1 MSIDI
6 DPLCDAAGLT
16 VTDHIENT
24 QFELYTDRR
33 VVPRPSPEADHYF
46 PVDASVTV
54 ETGCIEIPRVA
65 QVTARDATGTLLA
78 RGDDFSMDDR
88 EYYVSIDP
96 APTKLY
102 LDFSAAFS
110 ATADR
115 ETTRIEFANPTDVSL
130 GFRSLHQAPAGTITT
145 PTDPE
150 SLMRAVSLLGSAL
163 QTTSPERSFPTLR
176 GHPPLIEPGDEFR
189 IPERVDPPDSGVRI
203 VVPPEYRSLYPVV
216 PLAYYF
222 AAEVVPG
229 SPARVEGDGWE
240 HSLEPDLERRAA
252 EVLRQSFHFDCI
264 ARTEGFYPVDLHER
278 EATDIDLDWGAL
290 YDTPLAERLG
300 EYLAVPF
307 ERVEPELPQWTLTTD
322 VRPDPENIES
332 LPFVAAELSIVR
344 SPETV
349 TPASATADDGLG
361 FFRAPEPDPVDL
373 LRGGADAST
382 RGADVPTR
390 GADVPTDRGAA
401 LDSAEFVQPEA
412 VDTVEHAWVG
422 DGVPLDANKATLDAY
437 RRRLETGAVEQ
448 SRISVLVVC
457 NDEQMAEE
465 DEVSELYGLRD
476 MVQFDIDVKHNL
488 TRAEMRET
496 LASDVDFLH
505 YIGHVDDR
513 GMQCSDDHLD
523 LTQEDLEVG
532 VSAFLLNACQSYGQ
546 GEALVHR
553 GSRGGI
559 VTLSDV
565 ANSPATQLG
574 RIIARLMNSGFNL
587 RTALHVTKRELI
599 SGHQYI
605 VVGDGGATICQSR
618 SGSAAV
624 LGLKGADTGSQF
636 DLSIR
641 TYPNGPYGVGT
652 ITKPN
657 IQEAT
662 TNHYVPSHIQMN
674 DVDRDEL
681 VAFFNLEVL
690 PVFTNEGLVWTDNL
704 PIN

>member
-33 VVPRPSPEADHYF
+33 VVPRPSPKEDHYF

-54 ETGCIEIPRVA
+54 ETRFVEIPRVA
-65 QVTARDATGTLLA
+65 IVETRSSDGTLA
-78 RGDDFSMDDR
+78 AHGDSYSMPTG
-88 EYYVSIDP
+88 EYYVGIDP

-102 LDFSAAFS
+102 LRFDSGFTVVS
-110 ATADR
+110 TDQ
-115 ETTRIEFANPTDVSL
+115 TTRIELDRAAEVTL

-150 SLMRAVSLLGSAL
+150 SLMEAVSLLGSAL

-176 GHPPLIEPGDEFR
+176 GHPPLIEPGDEFHV
-189 IPERVDPPDSGVRI
+189 PERVEPPDSGVRI

-229 SPARVEGDGWE
+229 EPARIEGDGWE
-240 HSLEPDLERRAA
+240 HALEPDVERRAA

-278 EATDIDLDWGAL
+278 EATAVDLDWEAL
-290 YDTPLAERLG
+290 YDMPLAERLG

-307 ERVEPELPQWTLTTD
+307 KTVEPELPQWTLTTD

-332 LPFVAAELSIVR
+332 LPFVASELSIVR

-349 TPASATADDGLG
+349 TPANTDGPGQPG
-361 FFRAPEPDPVDL
+361 FFRTPDIQSAELFRGSADSETRDVD
-373 LRGGADAST
+373 AAV
-382 RGADVPTR
+382 RGADVPTE
-390 GADVPTDRGAA
+390 RGAA
-401 LDSAEFVQPEA
+401 LDSAEFVQPEE

-422 DGVPLDANKATLDAY
+422 EGVPLDANKATLDAY
-437 RRRLETGAVEQ
+437 HRRLEVGAIEQ

-457 NDEQMAEE
+457 NDDQMSEE

-476 MVQFDIDVKHNL
+476 MVQFDIEVRHNL
-488 TRAEMRET
+488 SRKEMREV

-513 GMQCSDDHLD
+513 GMQCADDYLD

-532 VSAFLLNACQSYGQ
+532 VSAFLLNACQSYKQ
-546 GEALVHR
+546 GEALIHR

-559 VTLSDV
+559 VTLSDI

-587 RTALHVTKRELI
+587 RTALHVAKRELI
-599 SGHQYI
+599 TGHQYI
-605 VVGDGGATICQSR
+605 VVGDGATTICQNR
-618 SGSAAV
+618 SGLAIVVSVTEQHSGSWDFSAE
-624 LGLKGADTGSQF
+624 F
-636 DLSIR
+636 F
-641 TYPNGPYGVGT
+641 PNGHHGIGSLAT
-652 ITKPN
+652 INLKPIDYN
-657 IQEAT
+657 Y
-662 TNHYVPSHIQMN
+662 YVPTMLSSS
-674 DVDRDEL
+674 DVSTEEL
-681 VAFFNLEVL
+681 RSFFNLEL
-690 PVFTNEGLVWTDNL
+690 APVFHKNELVWSDRFS
-704 PIN
+704 ID

>member
-16 VTDHIENT
+16 ITDHIENT
-24 QFELYTDRR
+24 QFELYTDRD
-33 VVPRPSPEADHYF
+33 VVPRPSPKEDHYF

-54 ETGCIEIPRVA
+54 EAGSVEIPRVA
-65 QVTARDATGTLLA
+65 QVAARDGAGTLLA
-78 RGDDFSMDDR
+78 RGDDFSMPSR
-88 EYYVSIDP
+88 RYYVSIDP

-102 LDFSAAFS
+102 LGFSGAFS
-110 ATADR
+110 VTSDS
-115 ETTRIEFANPTDVSL
+115 EMTRIELDDPTDITL

-150 SLMRAVSLLGSAL
+150 SLMGAVSLLGSSL

-176 GHPPLIEPGDEFR
+176 GHPPLIEPGDEFHAPDR
-189 IPERVDPPDSGVRI
+189 IERPNTGVRI

-216 PLAYYF
+216 PLAYYL

-229 SPARVEGDGWE
+229 ESARIEGDGWE
-240 HSLEPDLERRAA
+240 HSLEPNLERRAA

-278 EATDIDLDWGAL
+278 EATAVDLDWAAL
-290 YDTPLAERLG
+290 YDAPLAERLG
-300 EYLAVPF
+300 EYLTVPF
-307 ERVEPELPQWTLTTD
+307 ETVEPELPQWTLTTD
-322 VRPDPENIES
+322 IRPDPENVES
-332 LPFVAAELSIVR
+332 LPFVAGELSIVR

-349 TPASATADDGLG
+349 THASMGGPGDIG
-361 FFRAPEPDPVDL
+361 FFRTADLASADL
-373 LRGGADAST
+373 LRGGGNVEVHGVNSDV
-382 RGADVPTR
+382 RGADAPSER
-390 GADVPTDRGAA
+390 GAT
-401 LDSAEFVQPEA
+401 LDSAEFVQPEE

-437 RRRLETGAVEQ
+437 HRRLEVGAIEQ

-457 NDEQMAEE
+457 NDDQMSEE

-476 MVQFDIDVKHNL
+476 MVQFDIEVRHNL
-488 TRAEMRET
+488 TRKEMQEV

-513 GMQCSDDHLD
+513 GMQCSDDYLD

-532 VSAFLLNACQSYGQ
+532 VSAFLLNACQSYKQ
-546 GEALVHR
+546 GEALIHR

-559 VTLSDV
+559 VTLTDV

-587 RTALHVTKRELI
+587 RTALHVAKRELI
-599 SGHQYI
+599 TGHQYI
-605 VVGDGGATICQSR
+605 VVGDGAATICQNR
-618 SGSAAV
+618 SGITVVFETSERNKNKWDFSADFFPNRNH
-624 LGLKGADTGSQF
+624 GIGS
-636 DLSIR
+636 L
-641 TYPNGPYGVGT
+641 
-652 ITKPN
+652 
-657 IQEAT
+657 AT
-662 TNHYVPSHIQMN
+662 LNTPTVDSNYYVPSKARYTETNKQELTRFL
-674 DVDRDEL
+674 DLEL
-681 VAFFNLEVL
+681 VPVFFNGE
-690 PVFTNEGLVWTDNL
+690 LVWSDQ
-704 PIN
+704 ISID

>member
-6 DPLCDAAGLT
+6 EPLRNAAGLT

-33 VVPRPSPEADHYF
+33 VDPRVSPEYDHYF

-54 ETGCIEIPRVA
+54 ETAVVEIPRVA
-65 QVTARDATGTLLA
+65 IVETRASDGTLA
-78 RGDDFSMDDR
+78 AHGDSYSMPPG
-88 EYYVSIDP
+88 EYHVGIDP

-102 LDFSAAFS
+102 LRFDAGF
-110 ATADR
+110 TVVNT
-115 ETTRIEFANPTDVSL
+115 EQTTRIELDEAVPVSL

-145 PTDPE
+145 PPDPE
-150 SLMRAVSLLGSAL
+150 SLMDAVSLLGSAL
-163 QTTSPERSFPTLR
+163 GTTSPERSFPTLR
-176 GHPPLIEPGDEFR
+176 GHPPLIEPGDAFR
-189 IPERVDPPDSGVRI
+189 VPERVEPPDSGIRI
-203 VVPPEYRSLYPVV
+203 VVPPTYRTLYPVV

-229 SPARVEGDGWE
+229 ASARIEGDGWV

-278 EATDIDLDWGAL
+278 EATAVDLDWATL
-290 YDTPLAERLG
+290 YDAPLDTRLG

-307 ERVEPELPQWTLTTD
+307 EQVEPELPQWTLTTD
-322 VRPDPENIES
+322 VRPDPDNIES

-349 TPASATADDGLG
+349 TPASADGPGEFG
-361 FFRAPEPDPVDL
+361 FFRSRDPGEAALV
-373 LRGGADAST
+373 RGGADAGV
-382 RGADVPTR
+382 RGADAPSE
-390 GADVPTDRGAA
+390 RGAA
-401 LDSAEFVQPEA
+401 LDTAEFVRPDA
-412 VDTVEHAWVG
+412 VDTIEHAWIG

-437 RRRLETGAVEQ
+437 RRRLEVGAVEQ

-457 NDEQMAEE
+457 NDERMTEE

-476 MVQFDIDVKHNL
+476 MVQFDIEVRHEL
-488 TRAEMRET
+488 TRAEMREV

-513 GMQCSDDHLD
+513 GMQCTDDYLD

-532 VSAFLLNACQSYGQ
+532 VSAFLLNACQSYKQ
-546 GEALVHR
+546 GEALIHR

-574 RIIARLMNSGFNL
+574 RIIARLMNGGFNL
-587 RTALHVTKRELI
+587 RTALHVAKRELI
-599 SGHQYI
+599 TGHQYI

-618 SGSAAV
+618 SGTAIV
-624 LGLKGADTGSQF
+624 V
-636 DLSIR
+636 DLETEDGGRHSIS
-641 TYPNGPYGVGT
+641 TSIYPNGAHGAGT
-652 ITKPN
+652 LTKPTN
-657 IQEAT
+657 IGESDE
-662 TNHYVPSHIQMN
+662 NYYVPMRARFD
-674 DVDRDEL
+674 DVPSERVNEFL
-681 VAFFNLEVL
+681 NLEVL
-690 PVFTNEGLVWTDNL
+690 PIFYDEQLYWSDSFSVD
-704 PIN
+704 